1 MEHGGAG
8 EAWQVFT
15 GSLTLY
21 QTHRSYLHA
30 SALASTTI
38 EERLNADMTQ
48 TELLVTWSSGQSTY
62 SSSVAVDAAGNT
74 YVVGGFS
81 GSYFNVSG
89 TIYNP
94 YNGGGGTGWNNFLI
108 KVNSAGGIDWVNVR
122 NKGGIL
128 RPMDAQTIDL
138 TSFSATKIQIIG
150 TDQSDKTMVGD

>member
-21 QTHRSYLHA
+21 QNHRSYLHA
-30 SALASTTI
+30 SALAFTTI

-48 TELLVTWSSGQSTY
+48 TELLVTWSAGKSTY
-62 SSSVAVDAAGNT
+62 TTSVAVDAAGNT
-74 YVVGGFS
+74 YIVGGFG

-94 YNGGGGTGWNNFLI
+94 YNGGGGTNYNNFLI
-108 KVNSAGGIDWVNVR
+108 KVSSAGGTDWVNVR

-138 TSFSATKIQIIG
+138 CNPHLTNIFLRNQN
-150 TDQSDKTMVGD
+150 TDHRH